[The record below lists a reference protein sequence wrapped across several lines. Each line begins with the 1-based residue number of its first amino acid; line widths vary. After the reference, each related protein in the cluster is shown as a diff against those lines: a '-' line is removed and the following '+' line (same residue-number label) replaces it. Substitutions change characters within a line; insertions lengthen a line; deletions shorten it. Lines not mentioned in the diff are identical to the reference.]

1 MARLSDTDQNDP
13 KKVKEALKKEFDK
26 VVVDYK
32 TAVAELA
39 RLKRQD
45 DEQ

>member
-26 VVVDYK
+26 VAPAQWTFYLIEK
-32 TAVAELA
+32 TRKALW
-39 RLKRQD
+39 
-45 DEQ
+45 